1 MRPALW
7 LQWVLSF
14 VVAGAV
20 ILGLVRFVESNTAN
34 QVTTEN
40 ASGEAQANREA
51 EILVAEDET
60 PHTVLLPAHTVAA
73 VAVNRAI
80 RADITTMIDQGSLDG
95 PLQHSKCST
104 VGYSGEVNRDA
115 LRGERADYRLQCLS
129 CACRAERACPR
140 YEVGA
145 KALLEALAVAHRDHH
160 DERGES
166 GDDPED
172 RGGDQP
178 RARGSM
184 AAHGENR

>member
-104 VGYSGEVNRDA
+104 VGPPDNACSGSAAPVG
-115 LRGERADYRLQCLS
+115 RGRQLPVR
-129 CACRAERACPR
+129 RRR
-140 YEVGA
+140 
-145 KALLEALAVAHRDHH
+145 R
-160 DERGES
+160 
-166 GDDPED
+166 
-172 RGGDQP
+172 
-178 RARGSM
+178 RARQDDRVLQ
-184 AAHGENR
+184 A